1 MDVRNLV
8 SEQLG
13 ARACSTVEASFTL
26 GMRAKNSN
34 MFLKWRQRVQGTWD
48 VLRSDI
54 C

>member
-1 MDVRNLV
+1 MYATWFLSNWEPERV
-8 SEQLG
+8 QLLK
-13 ARACSTVEASFTL
+13 ASFTL